1 MRQSALPSQ
10 KAPSARWRT
19 TPKAKGL
26 ARIGQGPT
34 GIQLRLGSHVLIH
47 VAPAMAYPGRTI
59 TGWYWYGL
67 GQNTSG
73 SACETLEQAKAE
85 ATAYYK
91 ANSPADDA
99 KPKG

>member
-1 MRQSALPSQ
+1 MHSH

-34 GIQLRLGSHVLIH
+34 GVQLRVGTKVLIH
-47 VAPAMAYPGRTI
+47 VAPAMSYPGRSI
-59 TGWYWYGL
+59 TGWYWYGF

-73 SACETLEQAKAE
+73 SPCETLEQAKAE
-85 ATAYYK
+85 AVAFYK
-91 ANSPADDA
+91 AN
-99 KPKG
+99 KPQG

>member
-1 MRQSALPSQ
+1 MASQ

-26 ARIGQGPT
+26 ARVGQGPT
-34 GIQLRLGSHVLIH
+34 GVQLRLGEQVLIH
-47 VAPAMAYPGRTI
+47 VAPAFSCPGRTI

-73 SACETLEQAKAE
+73 NARETLEQAKTEAAE
-85 ATAYYK
+85 FYK
-91 ANSPADDA
+91 AHIKSRD
-99 KPKG
+99 